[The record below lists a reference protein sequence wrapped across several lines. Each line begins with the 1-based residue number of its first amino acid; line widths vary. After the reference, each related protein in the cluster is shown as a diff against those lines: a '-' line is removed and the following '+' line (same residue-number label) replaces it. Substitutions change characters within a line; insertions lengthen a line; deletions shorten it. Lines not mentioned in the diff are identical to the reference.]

1 MRQETI
7 DAMLEHYREYVG
19 RCGHLEV
26 LIKNAERQL
35 KVYRANPAAELVGS
49 SGGMSGMPHGSS
61 ISDPT
66 SRIGLAL
73 ASGFVPADIKELEAD
88 LKSAK
93 TELDEKLP
101 TVIFVE
107 AWLKGLTEK
116 ERWIIEAQVIDKMTW
131 NNVIAQH
138 QSKYSTQMSKDTL
151 KRLKNRALA
160 KIYQM
165 AE

>member
-1 MRQETI
+1 M
-7 DAMLEHYREYVG
+7 
-19 RCGHLEV
+19 
-26 LIKNAERQL
+26 
-35 KVYRANPAAELVGS
+35 
-49 SGGMSGMPHGSS
+49 
-61 ISDPT
+61 
-66 SRIGLAL
+66 
-73 ASGFVPADIKELEAD
+73 
-88 LKSAK
+88 
-93 TELDEKLP
+93 DEKLP

-116 ERWIIEAQVIDKMTW
+116 ERWIVEVQIIDRMTW

-138 QSKYSTQMSKDTL
+138 QSKYGTQMSKDTL